1 MEVSEELIRKILRD
15 HRLIV
20 SKYKKLLLK
29 KLIEMHLKGELP
41 ISIER
46 LINILEGKRSYLVNT
61 LDLFA
66 RSGICIL
73 KDNKVQLS
81 EDVTN
86 KLQYYL
92 GE

>member
-1 MEVSEELIRKILRD
+1 MEVSEEVIRKILRD

-81 EDVTN
+81 KDVTN
-86 KLQYYL
+86 KL
-92 GE
+92 